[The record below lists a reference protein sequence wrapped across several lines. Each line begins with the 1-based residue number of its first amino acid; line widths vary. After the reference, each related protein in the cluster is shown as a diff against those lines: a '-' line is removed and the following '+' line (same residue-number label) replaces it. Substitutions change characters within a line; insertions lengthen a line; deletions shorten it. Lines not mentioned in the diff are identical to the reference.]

1 MYNQRLQKK
10 ITEFLLEAD
19 PGQPKRTYNKLG
31 AYSKM
36 KTAWTDKPVSFQD
49 AAVFG
54 GKTSAG
60 NYASAEKFA
69 RKLELR
75 QEINA
80 LKKKLDKSR
89 NVDEVAALNQQIN
102 DIRAM
107 IEEMEKANAVENPY
121 LSDADKAIQSQMGQ
135 LSSST
140 AIEEPTEEDLEI
152 DRQIE
157 IERQRK
163 LADADELARKY
174 STPED
179 YAENEKYRTRA
190 QKGYY
195 NMSTDMSSGGPQDLV
210 SDTNLADKIID
221 YTDSINRMEK
231 LIKSDAYLL
240 ANLNKPATEI
250 IDEAINIPVEKYP
263 TNIDQFEQ
271 LIDLLAGMY
280 VKLISAEHN
289 LVLQQSDDKSRANK
303 LQQYDKKSIEVNN
316 KLVDLATFVKSKI
329 INKAAAKYPDLA
341 QRLAILARQVD
352 KVRNRENMAEKKRF
366 FNYETIAD
374 ASQYWSGVS
383 GVKQAMAAMLQ
394 QATWIQHLLRS
405 NILAD
410 MKTVTFEKF
419 VETIDDAYNVSLGFK
434 NSEAASLQQK
444 LEAIQ
449 GKIEEE
455 GDLQKDSK
463 TEKKVLNN
471 PELKA
476 QLMANPEY
484 IKLVN
489 EKKWYIKE
497 KQTYEG
503 YVSFYG
509 PGDEGYSQG
518 DYESA
523 LDKIEMAE
531 SEMAEID
538 GKITKLELEIMKNNS
553 GKKTKKMDKKS
564 KDAAANL
571 KHAISQA
578 DIWDKK
584 AYSPIKGKKGEY
596 DATEMTQFGNIK
608 NPEYSPDFLLNK
620 ARIADPKTGKANID
634 FIKKMGDF
642 YEYPNST
649 DEYNRV
655 DPTTRYLRA
664 LGNDQQIG
672 RGVDPMFMER
682 LMNDNTSPYR
692 QFNSLLI
699 GEFFD
704 KEKTNDYKV
713 GVKNAIVRWMQTYY
727 NRKFGQTDADE
738 KLINKISF
746 YTFGLENTDMEP
758 KEGFIEQKPDE
769 FIEDIQKYFNKMSG
783 NGKFNDGSN
792 DLLTP
797 PGPALGGVNFYNN
810 PAMRQEFFQKICN
823 EATLTEDPNNPLQLK
838 KRSGAFIG
846 AAFRNLYDENVV
858 DYFTD
863 FVDGLGKAKLKV
875 FLEKSFQ
882 ASEFYESYGNVIASP
897 DKA

>member
-10 ITEFLLEAD
+10 IREFLLEAD

-60 NYASAEKFA
+60 KYKSAEEFA

-75 QEINA
+75 NEIKV
-80 LKKKLDKSR
+80 LKKKLDKSKS
-89 NVDEVAALNQQIN
+89 VDEVAALNQQIN

-107 IEEMEKANAVENPY
+107 IEEIEKANAIENPY
-121 LSDADKAIQSQMGQ
+121 LSDADKAIQSQIGQ
-135 LSSST
+135 LSPAT
-140 AIEEPTEEDLEI
+140 VIEEPTEEDLEI

-157 IERQRK
+157 AERQKR

-179 YAENEKYRTRA
+179 YAENEAYQARA

-195 NMSTDMSSGGPQDLV
+195 NMSTDQSSGGPQDLV
-210 SDTNLADKIID
+210 SDANLADKIID

-231 LIKSDAYLL
+231 LIKSKAYSLE
-240 ANLNKPATEI
+240 NLNKPATEI
-250 IDEAINIPVEKYP
+250 VDEAINIPIEKYP

-280 VKLISAEHN
+280 VKLITSEHN

-303 LQQYDKKSIEVNN
+303 LQQYDLKSAEVNN
-316 KLVDLATFVKSKI
+316 KLVDLATFVKSMI
-329 INKAAAKYPDLA
+329 SNKVAAKYPDLA

-352 KVRNRENMAEKKRF
+352 KVRNKENMAEKKRF

-383 GVKQAMAAMLQ
+383 GVKQAIAPMLQ
-394 QATWIQHLLRS
+394 QATWIQQLLRT
-405 NILAD
+405 NTLAD
-410 MKTVTFEKF
+410 MKTITFEKF
-419 VETIDDAYNVSLGFK
+419 VETIDDVYNISLGFK
-434 NSEAASLQQK
+434 NSDAVSLQQK

-449 GKIEEE
+449 DKIEEE
-455 GDLQKDSK
+455 GDLEKDSK

-476 QLMANPEY
+476 KLMQDPTY
-484 IKLVN
+484 RKLVQD
-489 EKKWYIKE
+489 KKDYLE
-497 KQTYEG
+497 ELAEYEDTRDI
-503 YVSFYG
+503 YG
-509 PGDEGYSQG
+509 PEDAAMAGIDYS
-518 DYESA
+518 DLLRKINMVKSA
-523 LDKIEMAE
+523 ISDINNQ
-531 SEMAEID
+531 
-538 GKITKLELEIMKNNS
+538 ITKLELSVMKDNA
-553 GKKTKKMDKKS
+553 GKKVKKMDKKS
-564 KDAAANL
+564 KDAAENL
-571 KHAISQA
+571 RHAISQA

-584 AYSPIKGKKGEY
+584 SYSPIKGKKGEY
-596 DATEMTQFGNIK
+596 EAKEFEKFGNIK
-608 NPEYSPDFLLNK
+608 NPEYNPDFLLNK
-620 ARIADPKTGKANID
+620 ARIVDPKTGKADID

-649 DEYNRV
+649 EEYNLV
-655 DPTTRYLRA
+655 DPSSRYLQA
-664 LGNDQQIG
+664 LGNDAQIG
-672 RGVDPMFMER
+672 RGVDPMFMQR

-704 KEKTNDYKV
+704 KEKTKDYKE
-713 GVKNAIVRWMQTYY
+713 GVRNAILRWMQTYY
-727 NRKFGQTDADE
+727 NRRFGQADDDE

-746 YTFGLENTDMEP
+746 YTFGLENANLEP
-758 KEGFIEQKPDE
+758 DEGFVEQKPEE
-769 FIEDIQKYFNKMSG
+769 FIEDIQNYFNKISG
-783 NGKFNDGSN
+783 KGTFNT
-792 DLLTP
+792 LTP
-797 PGPALGGVNFYNN
+797 PGPTLGREFYTDT
-810 PAMRQEFFQKICN
+810 AARQAFFQKICD
-823 EATLTEDPNNPLQLK
+823 EATITNDPGNPLGLK

-846 AAFRNLYDENVV
+846 AALRNLYDENVV

-863 FVDGLGKAKLKV
+863 FVEDLGKAKLKV
-875 FLEKSFQ
+875 FLEKSFH
-882 ASEFYESYGNVIASP
+882 ASEFYETYGNVIASP
-897 DKA
+897 EKA